1 MLQEKIESSSK
12 LSRLQ
17 RDYDKAEEE
26 CQKYR
31 TLYENLKQEHSQQ
44 VTKLNEAVKLAES
57 ASKEIEEKNK
67 DEMEQL
73 LTSKEVLQVD
83 LDFTKNELS
92 VTKVKLK
99 ETNEQLENLRYQL
112 ELNPSKVTNVIENA
126 VVNDTGSS
134 ESGYVKHG
142 TESLENGEIN
152 EAVKQEQVT
161 LLESADPHSTLLV
174 SSAKENE
181 VLKVRLTASE
191 ERIKSLVDEIDNL
204 KLSSTDSERQFE
216 RLRGQ
221 LQEKSLSEQNKTN
234 EIMELT
240 STIEQQRSELENLR
254 SEWSFLLTPN
264 VCDLSLI
271 TKFNLLNFELHEICI
286 VIIIFTKSCVLYH
299 KKLELY
305 GIKGSDNIGKGSGQ

>member
-1 MLQEKIESSSK
+1 MGQST
-12 LSRLQ
+12 Q
-17 RDYDKAEEE
+17 
-26 CQKYR
+26 
-31 TLYENLKQEHSQQ
+31 LYALENICFC
-44 VTKLNEAVKLAES
+44 T
-57 ASKEIEEKNK
+57 
-67 DEMEQL
+67 
-73 LTSKEVLQVD
+73 
-83 LDFTKNELS
+83 DFA
-92 VTKVKLK
+92 VKLK

-216 RLRGQ
+216 RLRG
-221 LQEKSLSEQNKTN
+221 E
-234 EIMELT
+234 
-240 STIEQQRSELENLR
+240 R
-254 SEWSFLLTPN
+254 
-264 VCDLSLI
+264 DLHVTAQFI
-271 TKFNLLNFELHEICI
+271 YAQC
-286 VIIIFTKSCVLYH
+286 VI
-299 KKLELY
+299 
-305 GIKGSDNIGKGSGQ
+305 Q